1 MLAECDV
8 RVQHHARRVQRVPDL
23 ARASHQRL
31 RDQQKPSVTMEILS
45 RILVTGWLRTTLIPT
60 QAGWTLA
67 SLLFFGWP
75 SGSSKAPDLRSLKSL
90 RSVDRPEESIIFT
103 D

>member
-1 MLAECDV
+1 
-8 RVQHHARRVQRVPDL
+8 
-23 ARASHQRL
+23 
-31 RDQQKPSVTMEILS
+31 MEILS

-90 RSVDRPEESIIFT
+90 RSVDRPEESIMFT
-103 D
+103 DENDRMTVCTVGGWRFGSWFRARRRRPRPRA